1 MSKQE
6 FLAQL
11 RKSLSGLPQEDI
23 EELSLI
29 HI

>member
-23 EELSLI
+23 EERLTFY
-29 HI
+29 